1 MMIYHCHTS
10 IRHGPILFVS
20 LKQHAKWELLMRLR
34 EFVEC
39 VGEIQNIKSLL
50 ANEREKTT

>member
-20 LKQHAKWELLMRLR
+20 LKQHFKWELLMRLTD
-34 EFVEC
+34 FVEC
-39 VGEIQNIKSLL
+39 VGEIQNIKILL
-50 ANEREKTT
+50 GKQGEKAT